1 MSHLHSVAAAGAG
14 GNDEVDSTVNEEEL
28 IVARNSSIGDNEE
41 SSHEPKISRQRTC
54 SKITTSMPRRSTR
67 MSCLLWG
74 LLSVNS
80 EIAVII
86 MVKMRF
92 DTSIYIVNLRNS
104 SLYGEFLG
112 ICPFVDNLLRTKMK
126 MSWKNALSLCC
137 HIFNTFRPDNKSRT
151 NSGSHALMNSLRLRF
166 SYV

>member
-67 MSCLLWG
+67 MSCLL
-74 LLSVNS
+74 
-80 EIAVII
+80 
-86 MVKMRF
+86 
-92 DTSIYIVNLRNS
+92 
-104 SLYGEFLG
+104 
-112 ICPFVDNLLRTKMK
+112 
-126 MSWKNALSLCC
+126 
-137 HIFNTFRPDNKSRT
+137 
-151 NSGSHALMNSLRLRF
+151 
-166 SYV
+166 